1 MMEQRYGAQLG
12 PLDSILHTSGRFLI
26 RTSSKEIFD
35 TALQVSRNLFQYFA
49 ADSEIVDLNTDAVLH
64 QGNVISVALG
74 PDLPE
79 SVPWFH
85 SINVL
90 ADHGL
95 VVRKHNGQKRVFQF
109 EEGLGAIFLRPL
121 PLGRLELVIWGY
133 ESCGLGLAA
142 RLVPMLTGLGQPEF
156 VIVGKRC
163 AWEGAAGAHAMG
175 SFDNFWSLSESSF
188 VG

>member
-1 MMEQRYGAQLG
+1 MEQRYGAQLG

-74 PDLPE
+74 SDLPE

-95 VVRKHNGQKRVFQF
+95 VVRKHNGQKRIFRF

-133 ESCGLGLAA
+133 ESCGLRLAA

-156 VIVGKRC
+156 VIVAKRC

-175 SFDNFWSLSESSF
+175 SFDNFWSLSETSF